1 MAARMMSLRHRV
13 ASAFAGAT
21 VFGSALSFSRAPL
34 DTDDSTLKT
43 LDDLYAGLD
52 NGDFIP
58 FEDQKRIDD
67 SGGDQAYGELTIRGM
82 RELQPKLRPRAD
94 DVFYDLGSGTG
105 RAVVQAALEWPVQR
119 AVGVELSASRHA
131 VGEAAMARAD
141 PSLQKRVVLREGDM
155 IACDGC
161 EDMTILYVAG
171 LLFDEPF
178 MARLGERLGQLP
190 RLRAIT
196 TLQRFPPDSLPE
208 SFVEDPSNAAPHDDA
223 AARSERVEVTWG
235 AARVYRY
242 ERAIG

>member
-1 MAARMMSLRHRV
+1 MAARMMSLRRRV
-13 ASAFAGAT
+13 ASAFAGASI
-21 VFGSALSFSRAPL
+21 GSALSFSRAPL

-119 AVGVELSASRHA
+119 AVGVR
-131 VGEAAMARAD
+131 VRAR
-141 PSLQKRVVLREGDM
+141 KR
-155 IACDGC
+155 
-161 EDMTILYVAG
+161 AG
-171 LLFDEPF
+171 VPF
-178 MARLGERLGQLP
+178 GFG
-190 RLRAIT
+190 T
-196 TLQRFPPDSLPE
+196 SCTLNL
-208 SFVEDPSNAAPHDDA
+208 
-223 AARSERVEVTWG
+223 
-235 AARVYRY
+235 
-242 ERAIG
+242 